1 MKGENKQ
8 TGYGVVIA
16 ENGIIYVSTSKYITA
31 IATDKSILWETEAVG
46 TIFGVPAIDN
56 DGYVY
61 YNDTEKGSLVKLNP
75 NTGIAMA
82 SLQLGT
88 ELRSS
93 PTISSDGIIYVTGIM
108 NGKPTLFAIEGAATG
123 YAANAWSQ
131 MGGNPCKT
139 GYMY

>member
-1 MKGENKQ
+1 
-8 TGYGVVIA
+8 
-16 ENGIIYVSTSKYITA
+16 
-31 IATDKSILWETEAVG
+31 
-46 TIFGVPAIDN
+46 
-56 DGYVY
+56 
-61 YNDTEKGSLVKLNP
+61 
-75 NTGIAMA
+75 MA

-139 GYMY
+139 GYMYQQFKFCNQIVFPRSQLILTPMEECLIL